1 VVGSVDEHFA
11 QYPASFAIN
20 PRRDET
26 DEKLSNEE
34 VLKLEEMVVARLNR
48 YKEMRGKLPDQI
60 IVYRDGLSEEQFE
73 MCKTRELG
81 QIRSALAAFYDPSN
95 LQSPA
100 SSSPGP
106 LTSKSFTLPRPSATA
121 KPAQKLPTILLIC
134 VVKRNHCRFLPAPD
148 MIANVRKKTA
158 ARQRKSLPW
167 PAPGK
172 GNLPAASNSLNFGAL
187 PPSPYDPVSPA
198 ATPSNN
204 TDKEFIDES
213 DPRFCSPLLDRAGNP
228 RPGCLVDN
236 TVTYGEGK
244 DFFLISHKAIKGTA
258 RPAHY
263 VVLENEQ
270 NFELGEIAEMVS
282 TPYSSS
288 NGRMNLLT
296 PPFFTDEQPLL
307 ALSEEHHPCRR
318 VSCSVL
324 R

>member
-1 VVGSVDEHFA
+1 MDEHFA

-48 YKEMRGKLPDQI
+48 YREMRGKLPDQI

-73 MCKTRELG
+73 MCKTRELQ
-81 QIRSALAAFYDPSN
+81 QIRSALAAVYNPPN

-100 SSSPGP
+100 NSA
-106 LTSKSFTLPRPSATA
+106 PRPFTPRSFALSRSLA
-121 KPAQKLPTILLIC
+121 ASKLVQKLPTILLIC

-148 MIANVRKKTA
+148 MIANVRKTTA
-158 ARQRKSLPW
+158 ARQGKSLSV
-167 PAPGK
+167 PAPAK
-172 GNLPAASNSLNFGAL
+172 GNLAPVSTSLGFGAL
-187 PPSPYDPVSPA
+187 PPSPYAPESPVGPL
-198 ATPSNN
+198 PNN
-204 TDKEFIDES
+204 TDREFIDEY
-213 DPRFCSPLLDRAGNP
+213 DRRFCSPLLDRAGNP

-270 NFELGEIAEMVS
+270 NFELGKIAQMVS

-288 NGRMNLLT
+288 NGRMNLLI
-296 PPFFTDEQPLL
+296 PWFLTDEQSLL
-307 ALSEEHHPCRR
+307 AFSKEYHTCRR